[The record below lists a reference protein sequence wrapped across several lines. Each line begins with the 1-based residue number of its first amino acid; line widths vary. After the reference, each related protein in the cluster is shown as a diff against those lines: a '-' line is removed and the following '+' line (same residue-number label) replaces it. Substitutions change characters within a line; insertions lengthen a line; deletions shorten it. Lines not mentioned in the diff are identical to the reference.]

1 MFDYVSFKRSGYYGF
16 SACLFVACAL
26 FVTHRGYKCL
36 KKYAEEP
43 ESAEVSYKFT
53 GDVTFPVITLC
64 TSSFLESV
72 KYVLNLFFYAIV
84 STYLLIFCISEKKIL
99 IPTHSMQMS

>member
-72 KYVLNLFFYAIV
+72 KYVLTEPRRALQPDW
-84 STYLLIFCISEKKIL
+84 TFCGPDHQFRFL
-99 IPTHSMQMS
+99 